1 MVRQLKGCFSMKIA
15 MLCDY
20 PIGDNFQALGLAPR
34 PDVLATPVLN
44 LIQGLCRG
52 AEHQVHVITF
62 KQGLAR
68 NQMVRP
74 RANLT
79 IHYLRAP
86 RFSGLT
92 TLYLTRII
100 RLRRLLRRLAPDI
113 VHGQG
118 TEKEMGL
125 AAVTSGWPALI
136 TVHGMLFDV
145 VTITRPG
152 LLAAI
157 WLNVLIERLTLRLA
171 RQVVCISEYS
181 RQHLAARTRARLH
194 LVPNPVS
201 DRFFAPADPAVR
213 DVLLFVGNIY
223 MLKGV
228 LELVDVFE
236 SLAAENPSLKLVII
250 GKRFESRSNRQ
261 YLAALDARI
270 QASGLADR
278 IHSTGWQDEA
288 SIKAWHARACLFI
301 FPSRLENLPM
311 SIAEALA
318 SGVPV
323 IASDVGGISEMVQ
336 PGLNGYLARPEDTA
350 AFIALARKALEPGEN
365 RRLAQSAAV
374 SVERLRINHVAE
386 ATLSVYTQM
395 RA

>member
-1 MVRQLKGCFSMKIA
+1 MKVA

-20 PIGDNFQALGLAPR
+20 PIGDNFRELGLPSR
-34 PDVLATPVLN
+34 PEIVATPVVN
-44 LIQGLCRG
+44 LVQGLCRW

-62 KQGLAR
+62 KTGLAR
-68 NQMVRP
+68 DQAVRP
-74 RANLT
+74 RENLT

-86 RFSGLT
+86 RLSGVA
-92 TLYLTRII
+92 TLYLTRIV
-100 RLRRLLRRLAPDI
+100 RLRRLLRRLAPDV

-125 AAVTSGWPALI
+125 AAVTSGRPAVI
-136 TVHGMLFDV
+136 TVHGLLFEV
-145 VTITRPG
+145 VTVIRPG
-152 LLAAI
+152 PLATI
-157 WLNVLIERLTLRLA
+157 WINVLMERLTLRLA
-171 RQVVCISEYS
+171 RHVVCISEYA
-181 RQHLAARTRARLH
+181 RQRLAARTRARLH

-223 MLKGV
+223 ALKGV
-228 LELVDVFE
+228 LELVEVFE
-236 SLAAENPSLKLVII
+236 SLAAENPTLKLVII
-250 GKRFESRSNRQ
+250 GKRLESRSNRP

-270 QASGLADR
+270 QASDLANR
-278 IHSTGWQDEA
+278 IHFAGWQDEA
-288 SIKAWHARACLFI
+288 SIKAWHARTVLFI
-301 FPSRLENLPM
+301 FPSHLENLPM

-323 IASDVGGISEMVQ
+323 IASDVGGIGEMVQ
-336 PGLNGYLARPEDTA
+336 NGINGYLARPEDVS

-365 RRLAQSAAV
+365 RRLTQSAST
-374 SVERLRINHVAE
+374 SVERFRLGQVAE
-386 ATLSVYTQM
+386 RTLSVYAET

>member
-1 MVRQLKGCFSMKIA
+1 MKIA

-20 PIGDNFQALGLAPR
+20 PIGDNFQPLGLAPR
-34 PDVLATPVLN
+34 PEVIATPVVN
-44 LIQGLCRG
+44 LIQGLCR
-52 AEHQVHVITF
+52 EPEQQVHVITF
-62 KQGLAR
+62 KPGLAGD
-68 NQMVRP
+68 QLVRP
-74 RANLT
+74 QENLT

-86 RFSGLT
+86 RFSGVA
-92 TLYLTRII
+92 TLYLTRIV
-100 RLRRLLRRLAPDI
+100 RVRRLLRRLAPDV

-125 AAVTSGWPALI
+125 AAVTSGLPAVI
-136 TVHGMLFDV
+136 TVHGLLFEV

-152 LLAAI
+152 LLATI
-157 WLNVLIERLTLRLA
+157 WINVLIERLTLHLA
-171 RQVVCISEYS
+171 RHVVCISEYA
-181 RQHLAARTRARLH
+181 RRHLAARTRARLH

-201 DRFFAPADPAVR
+201 DRFFGSADPAVR

-223 MLKGV
+223 ALKGV
-228 LELVDVFE
+228 LELVAVFE
-236 SLAAENPSLKLVII
+236 SLAAENPKLKLVII
-250 GKRFESRSNRQ
+250 GKRFESWANRP

-278 IHSTGWQDEA
+278 IHLAGLQDEA
-288 SIKAWHARACLFI
+288 SIKAWLARAALFI

-323 IASDVGGISEMVQ
+323 IAADVGGISEMVQ
-336 PGLNGYLARPEDTA
+336 HGVNGYLAQPEDTA

-365 RRLAQSAAV
+365 RRLAQAAAT
-374 SVERLRINHVAE
+374 SVERFRSGQVAKR
-386 ATLSVYTQM
+386 TLSVYAEI